1 MAKQQKTTVGG
12 AKKQEVNCSFVMM
25 ELDLSHQIETHN
37 FNKRIQAAPSKKK
50 GGGGGKKK
58 HEVKSGGGGGKKQEV
73 SQQITQASRMI

>member
-37 FNKRIQAAPSKKK
+37 FNKRI
-50 GGGGGKKK
+50 
-58 HEVKSGGGGGKKQEV
+58 
-73 SQQITQASRMI
+73 